1 MMSVEKNGEVL
12 SDIPKETIH
21 HHEDVDEERTLKPSL
36 AIGTGQAW
44 RPASAG
50 EKAAS
55 RKLNRKL
62 DIMVMHSSPAC
73 GSLMRTRLTREDPPT
88 SCYSVHVQS
97 ARPHQSWQRR
107 NSRFHQRSPPTQG
120 CGQHRRQPLLHHLYP
135 IHPAGFRPRPQIWS
149 PSVHGRD
156 AGLLGHHHHR
166 PRFRQDRC
174 PAHCFAA
181 PDGLGRVRVLS
192 HGPTLS

>member
-21 HHEDVDEERTLKPSL
+21 HHEDVDEERTLKTAL

-62 DIMVMHSSPAC
+62 TLSMHSQTG
-73 GSLMRTRLTREDPPT
+73 GS
-88 SCYSVHVQS
+88 
-97 ARPHQSWQRR
+97 
-107 NSRFHQRSPPTQG
+107 G
-120 CGQHRRQPLLHHLYP
+120 PLCWA
-135 IHPAGFRPRPQIWS
+135 IS
-149 PSVHGRD
+149 
-156 AGLLGHHHHR
+156 
-166 PRFRQDRC
+166 
-174 PAHCFAA
+174 
-181 PDGLGRVRVLS
+181 
-192 HGPTLS
+192 